1 MSRVIN
7 IQKQELEEE
16 LASLTAQYTAVNK
29 QRRQTRD
36 ERDRLLLK
44 NQADDL
50 LEQMQQVE
58 EELGELENSQ
68 NDCNQIYRSIQE
80 NLPQIDFRKAMHIID
95 IINNQFQ
102 RDVGAAFLLLEDS
115 YSMAGELLIYK
126 IREKLKSQTRSL
138 KHIKV
143 EISSNNSFDEFGLL
157 ASIGGYLSISLT
169 DDSNLIDC
177 VNIIIQTIC
186 QSLQSGSVIFIE
198 IKKWD
203 CLPYQDKI
211 LSWFIEDFWC
221 SLIHE
226 CQVVATQK
234 QLLRTKFIAIID
246 SESKLAP
253 ECKQLPCYCTQDDF
267 THTKI
272 LTLPLNIWELEDI
285 TTWLEYY
292 SGLPAPQIN
301 LKAKQIHQ
309 KTMNGVPR
317 MVCNLLEA
325 EFQQ

>member
-1 MSRVIN
+1 MSRVID
-7 IQKQELEEE
+7 IQRQQLEEE
-16 LASLTAQYTAVNK
+16 LANLTEQYTAVNK
-29 QRRQTRD
+29 QRRQTLD
-36 ERDRLLLK
+36 ERERLLLK
-44 NQADDL
+44 KQADDL

-58 EELGELENSQ
+58 EELGKLENSQ
-68 NDCNQIYRSIQE
+68 DNYNQNYRNIQE

-95 IINNQFQ
+95 IINNQFK
-102 RDVGAAFLLLEDS
+102 RDVGAAFFLLEES

-126 IREKLKSQTRSL
+126 IREELKSKTRNL

-157 ASIGGYLSISLT
+157 ASIGGYLSVSLT
-169 DDSNLIDC
+169 DDTNLIDC
-177 VNIIIQTIC
+177 VNLIIQTIS

-198 IKKWD
+198 IKRWD
-203 CLPYQDKI
+203 CFPYQDKI

-226 CQVVATQK
+226 CQMVATQK
-234 QLLRTKFIAIID
+234 QLLRIKFIAIID

-253 ECKQLPCYCTQDDF
+253 ECKELPFYCTQDDF

-292 SGLPAPQIN
+292 SGLSAPQIN
-301 LKAKQIHQ
+301 LKAKQIYQ

-317 MVCNLLEA
+317 MVCNLLEE
-325 EFQQ
+325 EF